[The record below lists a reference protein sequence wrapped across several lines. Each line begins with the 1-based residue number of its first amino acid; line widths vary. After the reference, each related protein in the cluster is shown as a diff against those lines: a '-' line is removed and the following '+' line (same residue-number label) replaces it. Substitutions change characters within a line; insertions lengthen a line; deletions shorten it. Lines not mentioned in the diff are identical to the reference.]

1 MADEERLLLDTPA
14 VRKMVAKIK
23 KCDQDNADDI
33 ARVEQELDDV
43 SEKGLAVLNGQLRFY

>member
-23 KCDQDNADDI
+23 KGDQDNAADI

-43 SEKGLAVLNGQLRFY
+43 SEKGLVVLNGQLRFY

>member
-1 MADEERLLLDTPA
+1 MADEERLLLDTPT

-23 KCDQDNADDI
+23 KGDADNASAI

-43 SEKGLAVLNGQLRFY
+43 SEKGLVVLNGQLRFY